1 MLSLSASAAAAA
13 CPNLNLN
20 NFQSFEWNFLS
31 SEVVSPG
38 VMCEMTRVAGG
49 IGVYTPRVWYG
60 PTRVALPEGSPRIAI
75 TGCSGTIG
83 ANLVTYM
90 RKIVPFARFHC
101 LERNIDAKRERFVAA
116 WRADNATR
124 STISL
129 HEIDMTRL
137 EDIPAAMAR
146 VGEIDLLVL
155 TSAAM
160 VRGGAESYDSGVTM
174 AKINTLAP
182 YAVVRSARL
191 ASHARVIG
199 LTSRAGE
206 ATHDACDA
214 PAILN
219 PADATPPKAFGT
231 WTWYVCTKRF
241 FGMLMAD
248 LAQEFEG
255 TDRSV
260 VWVHPG
266 NVGYKADMK
275 LATTSLVPED
285 GFTDFEGRAP
295 TLLDLLSFSLLE
307 GSDSPATAS
316 YAVVMHAFTD
326 EAVNNRYNAMQNRL
340 HPPMRFSG
348 QVVYPYEFR
357 YGTAYHTRTVDVLKA
372 ALDRQTLRPGRAAR
386 SLTTSYPYAAARD
399 SDDGLIPAIHPRLR
413 ASAEHFLETL
423 RVNFLTNNDSVT
435 CPYLFKKQT
444 SDPFASVPD
453 VVRGVFGI

>member
-1 MLSLSASAAAAA
+1 MLSLSVAAQGN

-20 NFQSFEWNFLS
+20 NFESFDWNFLS

-49 IGVYTPRVWYG
+49 IGVYTPRVWHG

-75 TGCSGTIG
+75 TGCSGMIG
-83 ANLVTYM
+83 ANIVTYM

-101 LERNIDAKRERFVAA
+101 LERNIDEKRERFVAA

-129 HEIDMTRL
+129 HELDLTRV

-146 VGEIDLLVL
+146 VGEIDVLIL

-160 VRGGAESYDSGVTM
+160 VRGGAESYDSGVAM
-174 AKINTLAP
+174 AKINTIAP
-182 YAVVRSARL
+182 YAVVRHARL
-191 ASHARVIG
+191 APRARVIG

-214 PAILN
+214 PAVLN

-248 LAQEFEG
+248 LAQELEG

-260 VWVHPG
+260 VWLHPG

-275 LATTSLVPED
+275 LATTGLVPQD
-285 GFTDFEGRAP
+285 GFADFKGRAP

-316 YAVVMHAFTD
+316 YTVVMHAFAD

-340 HPPMRFSG
+340 HPPTRFSG

-357 YGTAYHTRTVDVLKA
+357 YGTGYHARTVQVIKDAMARLLA
-372 ALDRQTLRPGRAAR
+372 RPGRAAR
-386 SLTTSYPYAAARD
+386 SATASYPYEVVRD
-399 SDDGLIPAIHPRLR
+399 VDDGVVPAVHNRLR
-413 ASAEHFLETL
+413 ASATSFFETL
-423 RVNFLTNNDSVT
+423 RGNFLANNDSVT
-435 CPYLFKKQT
+435 CPYLFNKQT
-444 SDPFASVPD
+444 SDPFAAIPD
-453 VVRGVFGI
+453 VVRNVIGI